1 MFAEQS
7 APVLDS
13 HSISDIMSDMT
24 TFTVRDLD
32 RKPAEVLRAC
42 DTEGVAL
49 IRSRS
54 GRSYEIRPAPDP
66 LHNVDTGLLNQWLE
80 RHKTWIASS
89 KIPPLSPKKHAE
101 LERLIA
107 GE

>member
-1 MFAEQS
+1 MK
-7 APVLDS
+7 
-13 HSISDIMSDMT
+13 

-32 RKPAEVLRAC
+32 RKPAEVLLAC

-54 GRSYEIRPAPDP
+54 GRSYEIRPAPEP
-66 LHNVDTGLLNQWLE
+66 FHNVDTGLLNQWLE
-80 RHKTWIASS
+80 QHKAWIATS
-89 KIPPLSPKKHAE
+89 KIPPLSAKKRAE